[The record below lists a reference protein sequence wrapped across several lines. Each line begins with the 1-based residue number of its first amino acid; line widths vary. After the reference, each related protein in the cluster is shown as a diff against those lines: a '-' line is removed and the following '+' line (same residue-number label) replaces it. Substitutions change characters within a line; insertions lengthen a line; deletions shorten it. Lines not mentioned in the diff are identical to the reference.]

1 MSKLNAVSLRW
12 QAPTQNVDGSPI
24 DYELAYELYV
34 DAEAVAT
41 FPGRLNPDGTYE
53 QDVVDLFPDTTFAAY
68 DVALKAFRVDQPAE
82 KSELSNVVEYKFDR
96 RKPKAPFLLES

>member
-1 MSKLNAVSLRW
+1 MTRLNPTTIRW
-12 QAPTQNVDGSPI
+12 QAPTQNVDGSLI

-34 DAEAVAT
+34 DAEPVAT

-68 DVALKAFRVDQPAE
+68 DVALKAFRVDQPEE
-82 KSELSNVVEYKFDR
+82 KSALSNVVEYKFDR
-96 RKPKAPFLLES
+96 RKPKAPFLLD